1 LTHQKPSLPSR
12 VAAFLC
18 IRKKTVLLIAVVAGI
33 TLIVSG
39 VVSIMLDGG
48 SAIRLPSVG
57 YIHTIGLKAYWDPT
71 LQNETRQ
78 INWGTVYPG
87 SSNNVSFYLQS
98 ASNVP
103 TTLQMTVANW
113 TYKDANGT
121 IIWGPADTTPYMN
134 LTWNCENETLAS
146 KQTITATLTLT
157 IDSSQEFLT
166 YLINSS
172 IQQFSMDITMQ
183 ANEK

>member
-1 LTHQKPSLPSR
+1 M
-12 VAAFLC
+12 
-18 IRKKTVLLIAVVAGI
+18 LIAAVVAGI

-39 VVSIMLDGG
+39 LVSIMLE
-48 SAIRLPSVG
+48 SNSPLRLPSVG
-57 YIHTIGLKAYWDPT
+57 YIHTVGVKAYWDTT

-87 SSNNVSFYLQS
+87 STNNVSFYLQS

-113 TYKDANGT
+113 TYKDANDT
-121 IIWGPADTTPYMN
+121 IIWGPADNTPYMN

-146 KQTITATLTLT
+146 NQIITATLTLT
-157 IDSSQEFLT
+157 IGSSQEFLT

-172 IQQFSMDITMQ
+172 ITQFSMDITLQ

>member
-1 LTHQKPSLPSR
+1 M
-12 VAAFLC
+12 
-18 IRKKTVLLIAVVAGI
+18 LIAAVVAGI

-39 VVSIMLDGG
+39 LVAIMLDGN
-48 SAIRLPSVG
+48 SPLRLPSVG

-87 SSNNVSFYLQS
+87 STNQVSFYLQS
-98 ASNVP
+98 TSNVP

-113 TYKDANGT
+113 TYKNANDT
-121 IIWGPADTTPYMN
+121 IIWGPADTSPYVN

-146 KQTITATLTLT
+146 NQTITATLTLT

-166 YLINSS
+166 YLVNNSM
-172 IQQFSMDITMQ
+172 QQFSMDITIQ
-183 ANEK
+183 AKEK

>member
-1 LTHQKPSLPSR
+1 M
-12 VAAFLC
+12 
-18 IRKKTVLLIAVVAGI
+18 LIAVVAGI

-39 VVSIMLDGG
+39 LVAIMLDGN
-48 SAIRLPSVG
+48 SPLRLPSVG
-57 YIHTIGLKAYWDPT
+57 YIHTVGVKAYWDTT

-87 SSNNVSFYLQS
+87 STNQVSFYLQS

-113 TYKDANGT
+113 TYKDANDT
-121 IIWGPADTTPYMN
+121 IILGPADTSPYVN

-146 KQTITATLTLT
+146 NQTITATLTLT
-157 IDSSQEFLT
+157 IDISQEFLT
-166 YLINSS
+166 YLVNNSM
-172 IQQFSMDITMQ
+172 QQFSMDITIQ
-183 ANEK
+183 AKEK